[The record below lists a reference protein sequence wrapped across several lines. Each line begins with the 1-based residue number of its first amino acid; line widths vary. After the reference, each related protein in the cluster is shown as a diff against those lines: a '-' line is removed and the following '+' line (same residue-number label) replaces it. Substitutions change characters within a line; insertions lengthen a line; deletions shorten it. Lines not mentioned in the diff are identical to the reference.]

1 MEENLMSS
9 GLLITAIGMGL
20 VFVVIL
26 FLWGMMDL
34 MVKIT
39 ADRKPADKPVAPSPE
54 DERLEAP
61 PTDRLLKQRAAA
73 AAVATLL
80 SLQASVSQSA
90 PYEPGETSPWQ
101 AINRTSQFNQRSSMY
116 HRKNRGSK
124 E

>member
-20 VFVVIL
+20 VFVAIV
-26 FLWGMMDL
+26 FLWGFMDVL
-34 MVKIT
+34 VKIT
-39 ADRKPADKPVAPSPE
+39 ADRKPADKLSAFPPE
-54 DERLEAP
+54 DGMLEAP

-80 SLQASVSQSA
+80 SQQAAVSQSV

-101 AINRTSQFNQRSSMY
+101 ATNRTNQFNQRSSMY